1 MSIQGNLRRVG
12 ADQLRA
18 LLASPEQ
25 VNDIVHPPE
34 DEDLDEDGSSNA
46 DHLPLEKNWHGLHF
60 LLTATAWEGSPPLN
74 FIAAGGQRVGDEDV
88 GYGPPRA
95 FTPQQVKEISRA
107 LEGLDGE
114 GLRRRF
120 NARKMD
126 ELEIYPQGWSDN
138 DDEESL
144 ASLLE
149 DFDTLRSFLREGAE
163 QGQALLVYLN

>member
-1 MSIQGNLRRVG
+1 MSINGNFRRVS
-12 ADQLRA
+12 ADQLRD

-25 VNDIVHPPE
+25 VNDVVYPPE
-34 DEDLDEDGSSNA
+34 DEDSDDDTSSNA
-46 DHLPLEKNWHGLHF
+46 DHLPMEKNWHGLHF
-60 LLTATAWEGSPPLN
+60 LLTGTAWEGASPLN
-74 FIAAGGQRVGDEDV
+74 FIAAGGQRVGEEDV

-95 FTPQQVKEISRA
+95 FTPQQVKDISRA
-107 LEGLDGE
+107 LEGVDGE

-138 DDEESL
+138 DAEESL
-144 ASLLE
+144 ESLLE
-149 DFDTLRSFLREGAE
+149 DFDALRSFLREGAE